1 MPFRKI
7 AVKAPSRGSEV
18 DHVFDDFGDLS
29 LADKH
34 VPGRSYGRGDYYSSS
49 EPRYETRSPGRTYA
63 RDEPRL
69 KPYHGPHFERALAQE
84 ELWNARGSRD
94 VWDPDQPERSVAA
107 RPETYGRAHSTHRSR
122 VEHQYTDPYEKRPAP
137 YTARTEADYD
147 AYKRP
152 SEGHRGISDE
162 VGRCKATPV
171 GRKHHP
177 HESAR
182 DSLLRGRE
190 RATDGRRMA
199 NL

>member
-122 VEHQYTDPYEKRPAP
+122 MEHQYTDPYEKRPVP
-137 YTARTEADYD
+137 YTARTQADYD
-147 AYKRP
+147 AYKKP
-152 SEGHRGISDE
+152 S
-162 VGRCKATPV
+162 
-171 GRKHHP
+171 
-177 HESAR
+177 
-182 DSLLRGRE
+182 
-190 RATDGRRMA
+190 DGRRHISRELRERNRIPVGKNTYPEDSHREGILEGIGYARDGHRMA
-199 NL
+199 NM